1 LEEVPVRKIL
11 SGLAAT
17 SLVLALAACGT
28 EEGVGV
34 KANMGA
40 TVGIAMPN
48 KTSERWIGDGKSMVE
63 QFTSMGYKVNLKY
76 ANDNIE
82 DQVAQVKAMVAEG
95 DKLLVIAAIDGSAMT
110 DVLASAGQA
119 KIPVIAYDRLILG
132 TSNVNYYASFDNF
145 RVGVLQAQIL
155 VNRLGLTSGKAG
167 PFNVEL
173 FSGAADDNN
182 SNYVF
187 RGAMSVLQPYLD
199 DGKLVVK
206 SGQTQYKKTTTQRW
220 NDTVAKTRMAKI
232 LKADYATAKVDAV
245 LSPYDGMSRGI
256 IAALKADGYTRKTMP
271 IISGQDA
278 ELPSIKLIIKG
289 EQAGTVY
296 KDTREL
302 AKVTVQMGNALLTGA
317 KPIVNDTTS
326 YNNKVKD
333 VPSYLLYPVAVDKSN
348 FETLLVKGGYYKQ
361 AQIDS

>member
-1 LEEVPVRKIL
+1 VRKFL
-11 SGLAAT
+11 SGLAVT
-17 SLVLALAACGT
+17 GLVVTLAACGS
-28 EEGVGV
+28 EESAGV

-40 TVGIAMPN
+40 TIGIAMPN
-48 KTSERWIGDGKSMVE
+48 KTSTRWIGDGNNMVE
-63 QFTSMGYKVNLKY
+63 QFKNMGYNVNLKY
-76 ANDNIE
+76 ANDKVE

-95 DKLLVIAAIDGSAMT
+95 DKLLVIASIDGSAMT
-110 DVLASAGQA
+110 EVLASAGKA
-119 KIPVIAYDRLILG
+119 KIPVIAYDRLIVN
-132 TSNVNYYASFDNF
+132 TPNVNYYASFDNF
-145 RVGVLQAQIL
+145 RVGVLQAQLL
-155 VNRLGLTSGKAG
+155 VDRLGLTADKNG

-182 SNYVF
+182 SNYFF
-187 RGAMSVLQPYLD
+187 RGSMSVLQPYLD

-220 NDTVAKTRMAKI
+220 NEEVAKTRMNKI
-232 LKADYATAKVDAV
+232 LKASYGTAKVNAV

-256 IAALKADGYTRKTMP
+256 ITALKANGYTRKTMP

-278 ELPSIKLIIKG
+278 ELPSVKLIIKG
-289 EQAGTVY
+289 EQAGSVY

-348 FETLLVKGGYYKQ
+348 YETLLVKGGYYKQ
-361 AQIDS
+361 AQVDS